1 MSKTVVALFDTQQAA
16 QAALEALNQE
26 GLSRSQ
32 AQATSMD
39 TLSIERIGTSS
50 IEGEKSLGD
59 KPRSPCAKVRAKTV
73 HDAVRQAEVDVKPFG
88 GRSENSGRGSR

>member
-1 MSKTVVALFDTQQAA
+1 MSKTVVALFDTQQSAR
-16 QAALEALNQE
+16 AALEALTQK

-39 TLSIERIGTSS
+39 TSSIERIGTSS

-73 HDAVRQAEVDVKPFG
+73 HDAVRTEVDVKQFG